1 MKASAK
7 VPKALYARDELA
19 AGALALG
26 ARASVTLESDK
37 NRWLVEVEGESAPAL
52 LGELLNEAL
61 SHAWRQARLK
71 YAGPAASA
79 LASRLLAEGFPARP
93 EDPLEML
100 EPQVREDR
108 SEDVAKLLARAKE
121 AR

>member
-1 MKASAK
+1 MKASVR
-7 VPKALYARDELA
+7 VPKALYAKADIA

-26 ARASVTLESDK
+26 ARGAVTLESDK
-37 NRWLVEVEGESAPAL
+37 TRWLVEVEGAGAPSL
-52 LGELLNEAL
+52 LGEMLNEAL
-61 SHAWRQARLK
+61 SHAWRQERLK
-71 YAGPAASA
+71 TAGPAAAA
-79 LASRLLAEGFPARP
+79 LASRLLAEGFPASP

-108 SEDVAKLLARAKE
+108 REDVAKLLARAKE